1 MDISELVTQD
11 NAEKGVWF
19 RYVVGGKKYPFSICI
34 LGADSDKVL
43 LYNKKKEKEA
53 QKELGLMFRNVDES
67 EQEIETAN
75 DIRERKLS
83 DALVRIVGLR
93 SEDKEP
99 LTMQGVELKSDEN
112 SYRLICTKI
121 PDIVDFVISKSNSRL
136 NFLENRKKY

>member
-1 MDISELVTQD
+1 MEWSTSSKWIWT
-11 NAEKGVWF
+11 
-19 RYVVGGKKYPFSICI
+19 
-34 LGADSDKVL
+34 
-43 LYNKKKEKEA
+43 EKEA

-99 LTMQGVELKSDEN
+99 LTMQGVELKSDES

-121 PDIVDFVISKSNSRL
+121 PDIVDFVISKSICPL
-136 NFLENRKKY
+136 H